1 MKKSYDHFSKVD
13 MTDWR
18 WPSFSPRE
26 IACKGTGRLV
36 VDSEALDKLQALR
49 DRLGKPLILTSAYRS
64 PEHNKRVGGAKNSM
78 HMQGIAFDVMMT
90 NHDPYVFESAARAV
104 GFKGFGFYQKSGFIH
119 VDTGS
124 ERSWGKRWPMVA
136 SATDWPV
143 ETARQPETIAED
155 KQAQAV
161 VGAGVA
167 GGLAAAVEHA
177 PLAGSILGSLAPT
190 AQLIAVVVAA
200 ALLGYV
206 LWKRSR

>member
-13 MTDWR
+13 PKDWR

-36 VDSEALDKLQALR
+36 VDDQALDKLQALR

-64 PEHNKRVGGAKNSM
+64 PEHNKRVGGAKNSR
-78 HMQGIAFDVMMT
+78 HMQGDAFDVMMT
-90 NHDPYVFESAARAV
+90 NHDPHEFEIVARAA
-104 GFKGFGFYQKSGFIH
+104 GFTGFGYYPKSGFMH
-119 VDTGS
+119 VDTGPS
-124 ERSWGKRWPMVA
+124 RSWGKPFPVTK
-136 SATDWPV
+136 TDWPV
-143 ETARQPETIAED
+143 ETARQPETLAED

-190 AQLIAVVVAA
+190 AQLVAVVVAA
-200 ALLGYV
+200 ALLSYV